1 MRDLV
6 RGVGM
11 AGIVSQPDTREH
23 CPPSPPSTRVIIVE
37 KEVSGRADSNS
48 GDSGGGVGEGS
59 LRLS

>member
-6 RGVGM
+6 RGVGV
-11 AGIVSQPDTREH
+11 AGVVSQPDTREH
-23 CPPSPPSTRVIIVE
+23 RPPSPPSTRVIIVE
-37 KEVSGRADSNS
+37 KEVSSRADSNS